1 MPYAGRMGGIKLWIR
16 LDKLPNSYRNSDKE
30 EWRFVDSDLLK
41 LNIFSS
47 VNKTEQQDNEL
58 KIDSDETE
66 LIKLAYQ
73 AVTLNSPTIEILSV
87 LVVVNEVICST
98 KRIDEQEE
106 YPVHLSFLFSSLN
119 VEII

>member
-1 MPYAGRMGGIKLWIR
+1 MGGIKLWIR
-16 LDKLPNSYRNSDKE
+16 LEKLPHSYRNSDKE
-30 EWRFVDSDLLK
+30 EWRFVESDLLK

-87 LVVVNEVICST
+87 LVVVNEGVCST